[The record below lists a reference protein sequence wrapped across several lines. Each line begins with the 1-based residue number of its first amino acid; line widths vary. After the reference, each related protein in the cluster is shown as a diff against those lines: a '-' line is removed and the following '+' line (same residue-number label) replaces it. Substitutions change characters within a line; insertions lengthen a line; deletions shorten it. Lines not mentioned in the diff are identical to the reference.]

1 MTMSE
6 VRSEPVALAK
16 RPLGINWI
24 GMYAIVRREVT
35 DSMRHPTQAVLA
47 PWISA
52 FIFIFV
58 FGYVLGPRMPHI
70 AGRPYLTFLMPG
82 IVMMDV
88 VTVAFTQASAD
99 LYFARFQRY
108 VQEMLISPLSYFE
121 MMAGSLG
128 VAVLRAIVT
137 ALGILVMGAA
147 FGAFTIVSLPAF
159 LFWIV
164 TVSVIFG
171 LLGLIVGLWAD
182 NFEQLGALPIF
193 LISPLS
199 MVGGVFNTVA
209 MLPPWLRILAYGN
222 PFFYFINGLRHA
234 MLGFSEAPAMIGVVL
249 TLGLAAL
256 FGATVWRL
264 YAIGWGLRE

>member
-1 MTMSE
+1 MTTTLTTTE
-6 VRSEPVALAK
+6 IAPR

-35 DSMRHPTQAVLA
+35 DSMRHPTQTVLA

-52 FIFIFV
+52 LIFIFV
-58 FGYVLGPRMPHI
+58 FGYVLGNRMPHI
-70 AGRPYLTFLMPG
+70 AGLNYLTFLMPG

-121 MMAGSLG
+121 MMAGSLA

-137 ALGILVMGAA
+137 ALGILAMGAA
-147 FGAFTIVSLPAF
+147 FGGVTIGDIPAF
-159 LFWIV
+159 VFWIV
-164 TVSVIFG
+164 TVALIFG
-171 LLGLIVGLWAD
+171 LLGLVVGLWAD

-209 MLPPWLRILAYGN
+209 MLPPWLRFLAYAN
-222 PFFYFINGLRHA
+222 PFFYFINGLR
-234 MLGFSEAPAMIGVVL
+234 SAMIGFHEGPPLVGVAL
-249 TLGLAAL
+249 TLTLLMALGLL
-256 FGATVWRL
+256 VWRL
-264 YAIGWGLRE
+264 FATGWGLRE

>member
-1 MTMSE
+1 MTRIE
-6 VRSEPVALAK
+6 ELPTRV
-16 RPLGINWI
+16 PLGINWI
-24 GMYAIVRREVT
+24 GMWAIVRREVT
-35 DSMRHPTQAVLA
+35 DSMRHPTQTVLA

-58 FGYVLGPRMPHI
+58 FGSVLGTRLPAI
-70 AGRPYLTFLMPG
+70 AGHRYLAFLMPG

-88 VTVAFTQASAD
+88 LTVAFSQASAD

-121 MMAGSLG
+121 MMAGTLV
-128 VAVLRAIVT
+128 VALVRAVVT

-147 FGAFTIVSLPAF
+147 FGGVGIVNLGEF

-164 TVSVIFG
+164 SVSVIFG
-171 LLGLIVGLWAD
+171 LLGMIVGLWAD

-209 MLPPWLRILAYGN
+209 MLPNWLRWLAYAN
-222 PFFYFINGLRHA
+222 PFFYFINGLRHS
-234 MLGFSEAPAMIGVVL
+234 MIGFSESPAWLGVSF
-249 TLGLAAL
+249 TLGLAIVLAL
-256 FGATVWRL
+256 IVWRL
-264 YAIGWGLRE
+264 FATGWGLRE

>member
-1 MTMSE
+1 MTVSD
-6 VRSEPVALAK
+6 VHSEPTLRARK
-16 RPLGINWI
+16 PLGINWI

-35 DSMRHPTQAVLA
+35 DSMRHPTQMLAA

-52 FIFIFV
+52 FVFIFV
-58 FGYVLGPRMPHI
+58 FGYVIGNRMPHI
-70 AGRPYLTFLMPG
+70 AGRPYLAFLMPG

-128 VAVLRAIVT
+128 VAVLRSIVT
-137 ALGILVMGAA
+137 AAGVLVMGAA
-147 FGAFTIVSLPAF
+147 FGGLTIIDVPAF

-164 TVSVIFG
+164 SVSLIFG
-171 LLGLIVGLWAD
+171 LLGLVVGLWAD

-222 PFFYFINGLRHA
+222 PFFYFINGLR
-234 MLGFSEAPAMIGVVL
+234 SAMIGFHEGPPLLGVGL
-249 TLGLAAL
+249 TLGLLVALAAI
-256 FGATVWRL
+256 VWRL
-264 YAIGWGLRE
+264 FATGWGLRE

>member
-6 VRSEPVALAK
+6 TRTAPVPVSRK
-16 RPLGINWI
+16 PLGINWI

-52 FIFIFV
+52 LIFIFV
-58 FGYVLGPRMPHI
+58 FGYVLGNRMPHI
-70 AGRPYLTFLMPG
+70 AGRPYLVFLMPG

-128 VAVLRAIVT
+128 VAVLRSIVT
-137 ALGILVMGAA
+137 AAGILVMGAA
-147 FGAFTIVSLPAF
+147 FGGLTIVDIPAF
-159 LFWIV
+159 IFWIV

-171 LLGLIVGLWAD
+171 LLGLVVGLWAD

-209 MLPPWLRILAYGN
+209 MLPPWLRFLAYAN
-222 PFFYFINGLRHA
+222 PFFYFINGLR
-234 MLGFSEAPAMIGVVL
+234 GAMIGFHEGPPLLGVSL
-249 TLGLAAL
+249 TLLFLVALAAL
-256 FGATVWRL
+256 VWRL
-264 YAIGWGLRE
+264 FATGWGLRE

>member
-6 VRSEPVALAK
+6 ATTKAVAVSRK
-16 RPLGINWI
+16 PLGINWI

-58 FGYVLGPRMPHI
+58 FGYVIGNRMPHI
-70 AGRPYLTFLMPG
+70 AGRSYLTFLMPG

-137 ALGILVMGAA
+137 ALGIVVMGAG
-147 FGAFTIVSLPAF
+147 FGAFTIVDLPAF
-159 LFWIV
+159 FFWIIA
-164 TVSVIFG
+164 VSVIFG
-171 LLGLIVGLWAD
+171 LLGLVVGLWAD

-209 MLPPWLRILAYGN
+209 MLPPWLRFLAYAN
-222 PFFYFINGLRHA
+222 PFFYFINGLR
-234 MLGFSEAPAMIGVVL
+234 SAMIGFHEGPPLLGVGL
-249 TLGLAAL
+249 TLGLLIAL
-256 FGATVWRL
+256 ALIVWRL
-264 YAIGWGLRE
+264 FATGWGLRE

>member
-6 VRSEPVALAK
+6 ARSEPVLRQQK
-16 RPLGINWI
+16 PLGINWI

-35 DSMRHPTQAVLA
+35 DSMRHPTQMVLA

-52 FIFIFV
+52 FIFIFI

-70 AGRPYLTFLMPG
+70 AGQSYLTFLMPG

-137 ALGILVMGAA
+137 ALGILVMGAG
-147 FGAFTIVSLPAF
+147 FGGVTVLDIPAF

-209 MLPPWLRILAYGN
+209 MLPPWLRVLAYGN
-222 PFFYFINGLRHA
+222 PFFYFINGLR
-234 MLGFSEAPAMIGVVL
+234 SAMIGFHEGPPLLGIGL
-249 TLGLAAL
+249 TLTLLVALAL
-256 FGATVWRL
+256 IVWRL
-264 YAIGWGLRE
+264 FATGWGLRE